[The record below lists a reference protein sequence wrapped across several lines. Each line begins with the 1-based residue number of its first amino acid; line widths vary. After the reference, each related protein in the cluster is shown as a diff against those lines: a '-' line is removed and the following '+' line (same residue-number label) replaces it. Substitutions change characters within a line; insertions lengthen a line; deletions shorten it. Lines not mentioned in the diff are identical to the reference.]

1 MSYTHTY
8 TTTEANSI
16 FRQLVHNYSHK
27 PEPIISRR
35 RGEADTVRTLGVEIE
50 AEYSPA
56 RYDICG
62 VASAARCVDDICDGR
77 VYMKRDGS
85 VSRGFEIVSHP
96 ATLASHMY
104 DAHWSGILNKV
115 RKHGMRSHDA
125 KTWGGSC
132 GLHVHVGRRQLGRD
146 DAERDDVIRKIT
158 AIVSRHWAEFVVFS
172 RRSDDQLQDWA
183 RRPYIVNACWG
194 QYNSDNTVGL
204 FRTSNT
210 HSARYWAIN
219 CENSATVEF
228 RLFNG
233 TLKRDTLMATLQ
245 LVDNVCAYAMAKTWD
260 EIQSED
266 SFLAIATF
274 KRYNELDTYLAA
286 RGLAGDPDDR
296 AQNTQR
302 IPSHGGHDG
311 I

>member
-1 MSYTHTY
+1 MSYTHNF
-8 TTTEANSI
+8 TTSEANAVYRELI
-16 FRQLVHNYSHK
+16 HQYSYK
-27 PEPIISRR
+27 PTAIISRR
-35 RGEADTVRTLGVEIE
+35 RGESENALTLGVEVE
-50 AEYSPA
+50 AEFRPSEYN
-56 RYDICG
+56 ICG
-62 VASAARCVDDICDGR
+62 IASAARCVNDISDGR

-85 VSRGFEIVSHP
+85 VSYGFEMVSHP

-104 DAHWSGILNKV
+104 DAHWSGVLNKV

-132 GLHVHVGRRQLGRD
+132 GLHVHVGREQLGRD
-146 DAERDDVIRKIT
+146 GAEREDVIRKIT
-158 AIVSRHWAEFVVFS
+158 AIVCRHWNEFVTFS
-172 RRSDDQLQDWA
+172 RRDNQQLDNWA
-183 RRPYIVNACWG
+183 RRPYFVDASWG
-194 QYNSDNTVGL
+194 QYDSENTVGA
-204 FRTSNT
+204 FRTRNSHDN
-210 HSARYWAIN
+210 RYWAIN
-219 CENSATVEF
+219 CENAATVEF

-245 LVDNVCAYAMAKTWD
+245 LVHNVCMYAMHKSWE

-266 SFLAIATF
+266 SFLAVATF
-274 KRYNELDTYLAA
+274 NRYNELDSYLVA
-286 RGLAGDPDDR
+286 RGLASEPDAR